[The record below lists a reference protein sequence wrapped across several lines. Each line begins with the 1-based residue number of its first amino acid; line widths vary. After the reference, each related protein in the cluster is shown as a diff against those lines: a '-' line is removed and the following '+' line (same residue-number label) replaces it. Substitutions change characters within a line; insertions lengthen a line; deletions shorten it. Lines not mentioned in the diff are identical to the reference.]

1 MVIDE
6 LTKRKLWEICLL
18 RLAAWKIVFR
28 YMGRM
33 HEAFYYTAC
42 HLRQF
47 NITEF
52 LLLRGPEMAL
62 DGSSLEEVY
71 WCSRDSLTQT
81 TAHSWNVY
89 HFIFMGSDIPIIGKQ
104 STRRRGK
111 RPLSH
116 LNQCYFRW
124 WSSELC
130 REQLKEHTGTNKP
143 CKHPYGDAWLLII
156 LHVMLMHQ
164 RLLPFQEQK
173 VKPLSSSAAAH

>member
-6 LTKRKLWEICLL
+6 LTKRKLQEICLL

-47 NITEF
+47 NITEA
-52 LLLRGPEMAL
+52 LLLWGPVMTL

-71 WCSRDSLTQT
+71 WCRRGSLIQT
-81 TAHSWNVY
+81 TTHRWNVY
-89 HFIFMGSDIPIIGKQ
+89 HFIFMRSEVPSIGKQ

-116 LNQCYFRW
+116 WTNVNLAGDHLN
-124 WSSELC
+124 SAENN
-130 REQLKEHTGTNKP
+130 LKSTQVQTNP
-143 CKHPYGDAWLLII
+143 INTR
-156 LHVMLMHQ
+156 MEMHG
-164 RLLPFQEQK
+164 FW
-173 VKPLSSSAAAH
+173 